1 MVNAKESISQEAKQ
15 SEDNEI
21 GAVKEEL
28 SLKNSKDFNNPTH
41 FQERLKTLES
51 RIKVVRSDFK
61 AQVECLRARM
71 EHLNSNVKTVQGELK
86 INSKKT
92 EIVDKN
98 EGSET

>member
-71 EHLNSNVKTVQGELK
+71 EHLNSNVKNVQGELK

-92 EIVDKN
+92 EIVDQK